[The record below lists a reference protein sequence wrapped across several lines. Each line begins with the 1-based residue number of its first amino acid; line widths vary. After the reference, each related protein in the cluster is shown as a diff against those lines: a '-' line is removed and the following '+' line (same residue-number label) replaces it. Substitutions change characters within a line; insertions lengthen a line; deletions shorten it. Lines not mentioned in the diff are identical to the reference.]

1 MKYESSIVLFL
12 LLLPLKM
19 DAQIKGVVISTE
31 TGIPVRNVAVT
42 TDKGEQ
48 TVTAWDGTFLL
59 RDTSFHEL
67 NMGNAHYEKRVMYRE
82 ELTDTIEL
90 IPRMN
95 ALDEVVVIG
104 HARKGAEFNRR
115 FSVEKEE
122 LKAID
127 RASPNSGTFSVGE
140 LARKRNKKRIERMNK
155 IVRNY

>member
-42 TDKGEQ
+42 TDKGERS
-48 TVTAWDGTFLL
+48 VTAWDGTFLL

-67 NMGNAHYEKRVMYRE
+67 SMGNVHYERRVMYRE

-115 FSVEKEE
+115 FSVDKEE

-140 LARKRNKKRIERMNK
+140 LARKRNKKRIERMK
-155 IVRNY
+155 TVVRNY

>member
-1 MKYESSIVLFL
+1 MKYESGIVLFL

-31 TGIPVRNVAVT
+31 TRIPVRDIVVT
-42 TDKGEQ
+42 TDKGERS
-48 TVTAWDGTFLL
+48 VTAWDGTFLL

-67 NMGNAHYEKRVMYRE
+67 SMGNVHYERRVMYRE

-90 IPRMN
+90 IPKLN
-95 ALDEVVVIG
+95 ALGEVVVIG

>member
-1 MKYESSIVLFL
+1 
-12 LLLPLKM
+12 M

-31 TGIPVRNVAVT
+31 TRIPVRDIVVT
-42 TDKGEQ
+42 TDKGERS
-48 TVTAWDGTFLL
+48 VTAWDGTFLL

-67 NMGNAHYEKRVMYRE
+67 SMGNVHYERRVMYRE

-90 IPRMN
+90 IPKLN
-95 ALDEVVVIG
+95 ALGEVVVIG

>member
-31 TGIPVRNVAVT
+31 TRIPVRDIVVT
-42 TDKGEQ
+42 TDKGERS
-48 TVTAWDGTFLL
+48 VTAWDGTFLL

-67 NMGNAHYEKRVMYRE
+67 SMGNVHYERRVMYRE

-90 IPRMN
+90 IPKLN
-95 ALDEVVVIG
+95 ALGEVVVIG